1 MRFLTTFA
9 TAAVVAAAAGAIA
22 AMGGAAANAAEADQ
36 PASLVED
43 FSYPNADE
51 ILARHNVKLKSGDG
65 NILFVACDVP
75 GDVIKVE
82 SYDHADHVCFQLRG
96 SHGYLSLE
104 IARAVFVYS
113 ENKPVEATVVLAG
126 ETEPEAPVEVAA
138 NEWTPIGEAAN
149 LPSAT
154 LLEIRA

>member
-1 MRFLTTFA
+1 MRILTTFA
-9 TAAVVAAAAGAIA
+9 TAAAAIAAAGAIA
-22 AMGGAAANAAEADQ
+22 ATGAAAANAADADQ
-36 PASLVED
+36 PGGLVED

-51 ILARHNVKLKSGDG
+51 ILAQHNVKLKSGDG
-65 NILFVACDVP
+65 NILFVDCAVP

-82 SYDHADHVCFQLRG
+82 SYDHTGEICFQLRG
-96 SHGYLSLE
+96 THGYLSLE

-126 ETEPEAPVEVAA
+126 ETEPEAPVEVAP